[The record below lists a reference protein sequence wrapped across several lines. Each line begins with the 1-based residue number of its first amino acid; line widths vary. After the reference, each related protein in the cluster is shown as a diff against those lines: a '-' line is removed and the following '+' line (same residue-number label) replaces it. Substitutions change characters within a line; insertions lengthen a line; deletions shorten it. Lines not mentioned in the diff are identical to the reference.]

1 MPKISV
7 NTKIEAINLISNK
20 GTELEIDQDT
30 LLRWNNAISEWW
42 KVQLEMDKYLQAKAV
57 DEIFK

>member
-20 GTELEIDQDT
+20 GTEVEIDQET
-30 LLRWNNAISEWW
+30 LERWNNAISEWW
-42 KVQLEMDKYLQAKAV
+42 KVQLEMDKYLQTKAV
-57 DEIFK
+57 DEILQ